1 MLDLAFIRNHTETVH
16 RKIKERHTWAPLQ
29 ELEDFDRKRRQ
40 LLQETEQLKHYRN
53 KKNDAIIALKK
64 QQQDTTQEIQEMKE
78 VSNRI
83 KKLNENLRSCEEK
96 LRALQLAIPNIP
108 HDTVPLGVNASEN
121 IEVRVHGEKP
131 LFNFKPQAHWDLGP
145 KLGIL
150 DLDRAAKI
158 TGARFS
164 LYTGVGAQLE
174 RALINFML
182 DIHTRDYGYL
192 EVLPPFMA
200 NSASLR
206 GTGQLPKFA
215 QDLFRVE
222 GTDYWLIPTAEVP
235 LTNVFGGE
243 TLKPDQLPIRLTAY
257 TPCFRS
263 EAGAHGKDTRGLIRL
278 HQFNKVELVKF
289 AKPEESYHE
298 LETLTQSAEEI
309 LRRLHLHYR
318 VVSLCA
324 GDLGFSSAKTYDLEV
339 WLPGQKTFREVSS
352 CSNFEDFQARRA
364 NIRFRR
370 APGSKP
376 EFVHTLNGSALAIG
390 RTWVA
395 IVENYQRKDGSVAIP
410 GALQPY
416 LNGLEEIKP
425 AHRGL
430 D

>member
-1 MLDLAFIRNHTETVH
+1 M
-16 RKIKERHTWAPLQ
+16 KERHTWVPLQ
-29 ELEDFDRKRRQ
+29 ELENFDRKRRQ
-40 LLQETEQLKHYRN
+40 LLQETEQLKHRRN
-53 KKNDAIIALKK
+53 KKNEEIIALKK

-83 KKLNENLRSCEEK
+83 KELNETLRSCEEK
-96 LRALQLAIPNIP
+96 LLAIQLAIPNIP
-108 HDTVPLGVNASEN
+108 HETVPLGVNASEN

-131 LFNFKPQAHWDLGP
+131 LFDFQPQAHWDLGSS
-145 KLGIL
+145 LGIL

-182 DIHTRDYGYL
+182 DIHTRDSGYL

-200 NSASLR
+200 NSASMR
-206 GTGQLPKFA
+206 GTGQLPKFNE
-215 QDLFRVE
+215 DLFRVE

-235 LTNVFGGE
+235 LTNIFRGE
-243 TLKPDQLPIRLTAY
+243 ILKSDQLPSRLTAY

-289 AKPEESYHE
+289 TKPEESYHE

-339 WLPGQKTFREVSS
+339 WLPGQEAFREVSS

-395 IVENYQRKDGSVAIP
+395 IVENYQQKDGSVAIP
-410 GALQPY
+410 AALQPY
-416 LNGLEEIKP
+416 LNGLEKITP
-425 AHRGL
+425 AQRGL

>member
-1 MLDLAFIRNHTETVH
+1 MLDWAFIRNHTEIVH
-16 RKIKERHTWAPLQ
+16 RKMKERHTWVPLQ
-29 ELEDFDRKRRQ
+29 ELENFDRKRRQ
-40 LLQETEQLKHYRN
+40 LLQETEQLKHRRN
-53 KKNDAIIALKK
+53 KKNEEIIALKK

-83 KKLNENLRSCEEK
+83 KELNETLRSCEEK
-96 LRALQLAIPNIP
+96 LLALQLAIPNIP
-108 HDTVPLGVNASEN
+108 HETVPLGVNASEN

-131 LFNFKPQAHWDLGP
+131 LFDFQPQAHWDLGSS
-145 KLGIL
+145 LGIL

-182 DIHTRDYGYL
+182 DIHTRDSGYL

-200 NSASLR
+200 NSASMR
-206 GTGQLPKFA
+206 GTGQLPKFNE
-215 QDLFRVE
+215 DLFRVE

-235 LTNVFGGE
+235 LTNIFRGE
-243 TLKPDQLPIRLTAY
+243 ILKSDQLPSRLTAY

-289 AKPEESYHE
+289 TKPEESYHE

-339 WLPGQKTFREVSS
+339 WLPGQEAFREVSS

-395 IVENYQRKDGSVAIP
+395 IVENYQQKDGSVAIP
-410 GALQPY
+410 AALQPY
-416 LNGLEEIKP
+416 LNGLEKITP
-425 AHRGL
+425 SQRGL

>member
-1 MLDLAFIRNHTETVH
+1 M
-16 RKIKERHTWAPLQ
+16 KERHTWVPLQ
-29 ELEDFDRKRRQ
+29 ELENFDRKRRQ
-40 LLQETEQLKHYRN
+40 LLQETEQLKHRRN
-53 KKNDAIIALKK
+53 KKNEEIIALKK

-83 KKLNENLRSCEEK
+83 KELNETLRSCEEK
-96 LRALQLAIPNIP
+96 LLALQLAIPNIP
-108 HDTVPLGVNASEN
+108 HETVPLGVNASEN

-131 LFNFKPQAHWDLGP
+131 LFDFQPQAHWDLGSS
-145 KLGIL
+145 LGIL

-182 DIHTRDYGYL
+182 DIHTRDSGYL

-200 NSASLR
+200 NSASMR
-206 GTGQLPKFA
+206 GTGQLPKFNE
-215 QDLFRVE
+215 DLFRVE

-235 LTNVFGGE
+235 LTNIFRGE
-243 TLKPDQLPIRLTAY
+243 ILKSDQLPSRLTAY

-289 AKPEESYHE
+289 TKPEESYHE

-339 WLPGQKTFREVSS
+339 WLPGQEAFREVSS

-395 IVENYQRKDGSVAIP
+395 IVENYQQKDGSVAIP
-410 GALQPY
+410 AALQPY
-416 LNGLEEIKP
+416 LNGLEKITP
-425 AHRGL
+425 SQRGL